1 MAGQILGPNI
11 GQNARMSPIRLVVGA
26 LIVDRLDHPQRVLA
40 ARRIGPPALAGRW
53 EFPGGKVEP
62 GEQLEDALKRELRE
76 ELLIDVMLGPEL
88 VQADGVRW
96 PISAVLEMRLWYAT
110 VTAGTPTPGD
120 SHDEI
125 RWLDRDNL
133 GSVDWLDSD
142 GTVLPY
148 VFTAR

>member
-1 MAGQILGPNI
+1 
-11 GQNARMSPIRLVVGA
+11 MSPIRLVVGA

-88 VQADGVRW
+88 VAPGGARW
-96 PISAVLEMRLWYAT
+96 PISAGLEMGLWFAVVSAGKPT
-110 VTAGTPTPGD
+110 VGD
-120 SHDEI
+120 SHDEV
-125 RWLDRDNL
+125 RWLNRDNL

-142 GTVLPY
+142 RTVLPY
-148 VFTAR
+148 VFTAG